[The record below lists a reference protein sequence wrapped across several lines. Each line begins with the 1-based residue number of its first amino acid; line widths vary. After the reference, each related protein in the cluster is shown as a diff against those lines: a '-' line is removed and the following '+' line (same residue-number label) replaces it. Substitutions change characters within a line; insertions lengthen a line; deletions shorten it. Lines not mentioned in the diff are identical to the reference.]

1 MLVRVQDSR
10 EAKYIIR
17 GLQGKLRIGLAQS
30 TVLISLA
37 HAICLSPPVPP
48 LDSDNKGP
56 IEERLEA
63 AVDIVKKAYSEVPSF
78 DAIIEAL
85 LRVPLEKLNEACS
98 LRPGLPVEPMLAKPT
113 KSLQEVL
120 KRLSGQSF
128 TCEFKYDGERAQ
140 VHMADDGVTKVGRFS
155 PFLHSIFEPLVT

>member
-1 MLVRVQDSR
+1 LVRAQEGQ

-37 HAICLSPPVPP
+37 HAMCLSPPVPAEEGAAKA
-48 LDSDNKGP
+48 SQ
-56 IEERLEA
+56 EERLET
-63 AVDIVKKAYSEVPSF
+63 AVTIVKKAYSEVPSF

-85 LRVPLEKLNEACS
+85 LRFPLEKLNEACS

-140 VHMADDGVTKVGRFS
+140 VHMAENGVTKVGIFS
-155 PFLHSIFEPLVT
+155 F

>member
-1 MLVRVQDSR
+1 MRTQEGR

-37 HAICLSPPVPP
+37 HAMCLSPPV
-48 LDSDNKGP
+48 STGDNNRP
-56 IEERLEA
+56 MEERLEA
-63 AVDIVKKAYSEVPSF
+63 AVNIVKKAYSEVPSF
-78 DAIIEAL
+78 DAIIDAL
-85 LRVPLEKLNEACS
+85 LRVPLENLNETCC

-140 VHMADDGVTKVGRFS
+140 VHMTDGGVTKVGAYS
-155 PFLHSIFEPLVT
+155 FLLFIAL